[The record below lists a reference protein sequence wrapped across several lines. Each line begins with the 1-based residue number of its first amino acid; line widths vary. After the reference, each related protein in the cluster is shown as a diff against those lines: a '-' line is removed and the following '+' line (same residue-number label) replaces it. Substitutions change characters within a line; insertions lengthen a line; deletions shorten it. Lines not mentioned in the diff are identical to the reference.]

1 MCYEASLFALTGWI
15 SKRLKLSAFSLNLGV
30 LYLTL
35 LLFFLFFNLLLECCL
50 LQDEQVMESYEK
62 HKAQSFGT
70 EIELQ
75 SNSVSI
81 LHIFPL
87 CI

>member
-35 LLFFLFFNLLLECCL
+35 LFFFNLLLECCL
-50 LQDEQVMESYEK
+50 LQDEQVMESYEE

-70 EIELQ
+70 KIELQ
-75 SNSVSI
+75 SDSVSI